1 MDDCDCAISA
11 NKSKDR
17 GFVTALPATALKV
30 HSKKMS
36 VRVRVMVIIAA

>member
-1 MDDCDCAISA
+1 MIAIVRHPHTSQKTEVCDRITRD
-11 NKSKDR
+11 K
-17 GFVTALPATALKV
+17 VKV